1 MTSRP
6 TRCDPRLAALE
17 HRLTLRTPRLAE
29 PVSNPRNQ
37 AAVALVLHGATPEH
51 PLELLFIERAKREGD
66 HWSGDMAFPGGRRDA
81 TDRDEIE
88 NARRETLE
96 ELGFVL
102 PPPLGRLDD
111 FDSRLARR
119 DFEIVVS
126 PIVFAV
132 AERPSFTLSEEVA
145 SAHWIPLD
153 SLFAPENRDVHYWKL
168 GGARVRTPSL
178 RIGDRIIWGMTY
190 RMLAGFAKQLDC
202 ELPLT

>member
-1 MTSRP
+1 M
-6 TRCDPRLAALE
+6 LE
-17 HRLTLRTPRLAE
+17 RRLTVSSPRVAE
-29 PVSNPRNQ
+29 PVANPRNQ
-37 AAVALVLHGATPEH
+37 AAVALVLHSATPEH
-51 PLELLFIERAKREGD
+51 PIELLFIERARREGD

-88 NARRETLE
+88 NARRETRE

-102 PPPLGRLDD
+102 PEPIGRLDD

-126 PIVFAV
+126 PIVFAIP
-132 AERPSFTLSEEVA
+132 ERPNLTPSEEVA

-153 SLFAPENRDVHYWKL
+153 SLFAPENRDVHFWKL
-168 GGARVRTPSL
+168 GGARVRTPAI
-178 RIGDRIIWGMTY
+178 RVGDRIIWGMTY
-190 RMLAGFAKQLDC
+190 RMLAGFAKHLDC